1 MNSALGSG
9 LGWSSALLPLAASE
23 DGEHEARRCSW
34 LRRER
39 RPGSSPTAGREPAL
53 PTRQTDI
60 QETIII
66 IKQNKKAQHQTH
78 PAKPKAQVLFVDV
91 CARVPSPPAGTY
103 ASGPC
108 AGRAASSASP
118 EPLCSAKIP
127 PAPLRRCIPSPMLG
141 KGKTHLISQGCLAT
155 LSCDSLLPSLFICG
169 SKTIIIITVHI
180 LYYIFSS
187 FVVCVYISES
197 RRADK
202 VNAQKGAARSPGRS
216 LLPARGSLVVL
227 LSAESAAGLPA
238 RRWGEPLFA
247 QGSFGEGGGDIWG
260 G

>member
-1 MNSALGSG
+1 MCVPVSRHLPRVPTPLVPAQAEQL
-9 LGWSSALLPLAASE
+9 LLPLPNRSA
-23 DGEHEARRCSW
+23 
-34 LRRER
+34 
-39 RPGSSPTAGREPAL
+39 P
-53 PTRQTDI
+53 
-60 QETIII
+60 
-66 IKQNKKAQHQTH
+66 
-78 PAKPKAQVLFVDV
+78 PK
-91 CARVPSPPAGTY
+91 SPPRPFGVV
-103 ASGPC
+103 
-108 AGRAASSASP
+108 SP
-118 EPLCSAKIP
+118 P
-127 PAPLRRCIPSPMLG
+127 RCWAR
-141 KGKTHLISQGCLAT
+141 GKTHLISQGCLAT